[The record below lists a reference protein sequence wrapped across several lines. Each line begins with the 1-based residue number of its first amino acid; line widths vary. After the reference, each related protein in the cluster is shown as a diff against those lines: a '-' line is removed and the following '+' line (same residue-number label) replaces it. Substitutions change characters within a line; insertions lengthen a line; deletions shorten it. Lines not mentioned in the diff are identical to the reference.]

1 MDREGPIRLPT
12 ELNGAWKF
20 PAARGFSHDSTRD
33 YEYRHQEE
41 LNIRPHVSPPHRV
54 KVRERTWV
62 GALILVVFC
71 ALGGTALAGKDNPP
85 VQYKISI
92 PTPPDFSTLDWLRG
106 EWAGKSGPNGSS
118 GDVRLTVSP
127 DLGNHFLVFRGEV
140 SLAATPT
147 VPAIKESWMG
157 ILSAG
162 PDATQFILRVFS
174 STGFITRYRLTV
186 EGAEVRLNPEGGDF
200 PPPGWLFRRI
210 WARTGTDEFAE
221 TVQVAPPGKAF
232 FDYYTAKFARVSSP
246 PKTSPA
252 P

>member
-1 MDREGPIRLPT
+1 
-12 ELNGAWKF
+12 
-20 PAARGFSHDSTRD
+20 
-33 YEYRHQEE
+33 
-41 LNIRPHVSPPHRV
+41 
-54 KVRERTWV
+54 VR
-62 GALILVVFC
+62 ALILTLFC
-71 ALGGTALAGKDNPP
+71 ALVGVTLAAKDKPA

-92 PTPPDFSTLDWLRG
+92 PTLPDFSALDWIRG
-106 EWAGKSGPNGSS
+106 QWSGKTGSNS
-118 GDVRLTVSP
+118 PPGDVQLSVSP

-147 VPAIKESWMG
+147 VPATKESWMG

-174 STGFITRYRLTV
+174 STGFITRYRLIV
-186 EGAEVRLNPEGGDF
+186 EGAEVRLNPEGGDA

-210 WARTGTDEFAE
+210 WARTGSDEFAE

-232 FDYYTAKFARVSSP
+232 FDYYTANFARVPFP
-246 PKTSPA
+246 PKSSPA

>member
-1 MDREGPIRLPT
+1 
-12 ELNGAWKF
+12 
-20 PAARGFSHDSTRD
+20 
-33 YEYRHQEE
+33 
-41 LNIRPHVSPPHRV
+41 
-54 KVRERTWV
+54 VR
-62 GALILVVFC
+62 ALILTLFC
-71 ALGGTALAGKDNPP
+71 ALAGATLPAKDKPP

-92 PTPPDFSTLDWLRG
+92 PTPPDFSALDWLRG
-106 EWAGKSGPNGSS
+106 QWTGKTGPNSPP

-140 SLAATPT
+140 SLAAALT
-147 VPAIKESWMG
+147 VPATKESWMG

-174 STGFITRYRLTV
+174 STGFITRYRLIA
-186 EGAEVRLNPEGGDF
+186 EGAEVRLNPEGGDA
-200 PPPGWLFRRI
+200 PPPGWLFRRT

-232 FDYYTAKFARVSSP
+232 FDYYTAKFARVPSP
-246 PKTSPA
+246 QKTSPA

>member
-1 MDREGPIRLPT
+1 MR
-12 ELNGAWKF
+12 
-20 PAARGFSHDSTRD
+20 
-33 YEYRHQEE
+33 
-41 LNIRPHVSPPHRV
+41 
-54 KVRERTWV
+54 
-62 GALILVVFC
+62 ALILTLFC
-71 ALGGTALAGKDNPP
+71 ALVGVTLAAKDKPA

-92 PTPPDFSTLDWLRG
+92 PTLPDFSALDWIRG
-106 EWAGKSGPNGSS
+106 QWSGKTGSNS
-118 GDVRLTVSP
+118 PPGDVQLSVSP

-147 VPAIKESWMG
+147 VPATKESWMG

-174 STGFITRYRLTV
+174 STGFITRYRLIV
-186 EGAEVRLNPEGGDF
+186 EGAEVRLNPEGGDA

-210 WARTGTDEFAE
+210 WARTGSDEFAE

-232 FDYYTAKFARVSSP
+232 FDYYTANFARVPFP
-246 PKTSPA
+246 PKSSPA